1 MKKILKPLF
10 IAVNLVLGTTFFTS
24 CTDDTGLIDGG
35 EDSTNY
41 QLNVTA
47 NDLTPTLEI
56 NSQAGKKELVKI
68 HFEGA
73 EKKMRR
79 LYVTQNIEGQEP
91 KLYDL
96 TQLNVVQVN
105 IDDNSVNLGDDHKRE
120 FTFDVNFDAPKENG
134 KTYVYKL
141 WVTHGGFANL
151 NSKGD
156 IENPYFKNSYDKGA
170 IGTII
175 ISAGSGNT
183 NVSVKEFSV
192 ELNNS
197 VELFAPDREGK
208 TKTFVSVLNGKT
220 YKITQQQ
227 KNSTD
232 PNVTFTDAEK
242 AENAQ
247 YASYWDFGY
256 YYTNTS
262 KASFASAYEYTT
274 AFPYIN
280 IKKISGLTQNNLNK
294 FYFKRSNRDFNSI
307 ATNSDLSNVSAT
319 SQKIENLVKGDVIE
333 FVDGKSGLKGII
345 RIDEIKGT
353 YNNNDYIKFSVKVQ
367 KVNFI
372 KG

>member
-1 MKKILKPLF
+1 MKRFLKPLF
-10 IAVNLVLGTTFFTS
+10 IAINLVLATTIFTS
-24 CTDDTGLIDGG
+24 CADDTGLIDGG

-47 NDLTPTLEI
+47 TDLTPTIEI
-56 NSQAGKKELVKI
+56 NSQAGKQELVKI

-105 IDDNSVNLGDDHKRE
+105 NDDNSVNLGDDHKRE
-120 FTFDVNFDAPKENG
+120 FTFDVNFEAPKQNG

-156 IENPYFKNSYDKGA
+156 IENPYFKNSYENGA

-175 ISAGSGNT
+175 INAGNGNF
-183 NVSVKEFSV
+183 NASVKEFSV
-192 ELNNS
+192 ELNNA
-197 VELFAPDREGK
+197 VQLYAPDRNGK

-220 YKITQQQ
+220 YKITQQN
-227 KNSTD
+227 KNATD
-232 PNVTFTDAEK
+232 KNVTFTEEEK
-242 AENAQ
+242 ATNAQ
-247 YASYWDFGY
+247 YVSYWDFGY
-256 YYTNTS
+256 YYTD
-262 KASFASAYEYTT
+262 KACFASAYEYTQ
-274 AFPYIN
+274 AFPYID
-280 IKKISGLTQNNLNK
+280 IQKISGLTQNDLNK
-294 FYFKRSNRDFNSI
+294 FYFKKSNKDFNSVK
-307 ATNSDLSNVSAT
+307 TNADLSNISAT
-319 SQKIENLVKGDVIE
+319 SQKVENLKEGDIIE
-333 FVDGKSGLKGII
+333 FVDGKSGVKGLI
-345 RIDEIKGT
+345 RVDHIKKG
-353 YNNNDYIKFSVKVQ
+353 YGNKDYIKFSVKVQ